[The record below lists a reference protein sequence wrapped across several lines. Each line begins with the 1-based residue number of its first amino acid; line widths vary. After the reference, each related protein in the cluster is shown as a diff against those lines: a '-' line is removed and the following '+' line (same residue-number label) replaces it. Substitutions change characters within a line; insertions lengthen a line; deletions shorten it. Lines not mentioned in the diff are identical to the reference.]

1 MKTIKDVLA
10 QKGSDVVSI
19 YEDQTVYDAIK
30 FLVENNIGA
39 VLVRNGKEE
48 VVGLISERDIL
59 REGEQRC
66 EKLKEIPVKSVMT
79 RNLIVCEPG
88 HTIEYAEHVM
98 VKNRIR
104 HLPVISNHKL
114 VGILSMRDIVR
125 ARLNDAEVENRYL
138 LDYIEGKY
146 PG

>member
-10 QKGSDVVSI
+10 QKGSDVVCI

-30 FLVENNIGA
+30 FLVENNIGV

-48 VVGLISERDIL
+48 VVGIISERDIL

-66 EKLKEIPVKSVMT
+66 EKLKETLVKSVMT

-88 HTIEYAEHVM
+88 HTIDYVEQVM
-98 VKNRIR
+98 IKNRIR

-114 VGILSMRDIVR
+114 VGILSMRDVVR
-125 ARLNDAEVENRYL
+125 ARLKDVEVENRYL
-138 LDYIEGKY
+138 RDYIEGKY

>member
-1 MKTIKDVLA
+1 MTIQDILNR
-10 QKGSDVVSI
+10 KGSDVVSI
-19 YEDQTVYDAIK
+19 YEDQTVYEAIK

-48 VVGLISERDIL
+48 IVGLISERDIL

-66 EKLKEIPVKSVMT
+66 EKLKEIPVKNVMT
-79 RNLIVCEPG
+79 RDLIVCEPG
-88 HTIEYAEHVM
+88 HTLEYAEQVM

-125 ARLNDAEVENRYL
+125 ARLKTVEVENRYL